1 MDWGIAPLES
11 IPDLAVCFSAGETH
25 PDGDFRMLSSAT
37 SVSTTSDVSN
47 ATPPAALHPV
57 ANAFDFLDLTAQFA
71 TIREEVMQAITAVME
86 SQQFIL
92 GKEVRLFEEETA
104 AMLGAK
110 HAVACASGSDALL
123 LALMAMG
130 IDRNDEVI
138 TSPFT
143 FVATGGAIARLGAKP
158 VFVDIDPLT
167 FNADPEKIEAAITPS
182 TRAIMPV
189 HLFGL
194 AADLDPIVNLA
205 RTRNLA
211 IIEDAAQAILARYH
225 GRYAATMGTFGCLS
239 FFPSKNLG
247 GAGDGGL
254 ITTEDPELA
263 DRLRLLRVHGS
274 KKKYHHEILGTNSR
288 LDSLQAAILRVKL
301 RHLKDWTRGRQ
312 QRAEYYRELFRESS
326 LGEFVR
332 VPNAPPAD
340 FEHVYNQFSIRCSK
354 RNELRE
360 FLGAAGI
367 PTEIYYPVPLHL
379 QPAFAYLGY
388 RPGDFPQAEMASKE
402 VLALPIYPE
411 LTAAQQES
419 VVHAIADFY
428 LKKN

>member
-1 MDWGIAPLES
+1 
-11 IPDLAVCFSAGETH
+11 
-25 PDGDFRMLSSAT
+25 MLSSAT
-37 SVSTTSDVSN
+37 SIPAKSD
-47 ATPPAALHPV
+47 AQAAARPV
-57 ANAFDFLDLTAQFA
+57 AHAPAPHAFDFLDLKAQFA
-71 TIREEVMQAITAVME
+71 SIRDEVMQAITEVME

-123 LALMAMG
+123 LAMMALG
-130 IDRNDEVI
+130 IGHNDEVI

-158 VFVDIDPLT
+158 VFVDIDAET
-167 FNADPEKIEAAITPS
+167 FNIDPEKIDAAITPS

-194 AADLDPIVNLA
+194 AADLEPIVSLA
-205 RTRNLA
+205 KARSLA
-211 IIEDAAQAILARYH
+211 VVEDAAQAILARYH
-225 GRYAATMGTFGCLS
+225 DRFVGTIGTFGCLS

-254 ITTEDPELA
+254 ITTEEADLA

-274 KKKYHHEILGTNSR
+274 RKKYHHEILGTNSR

-312 QRAEYYRELFRESS
+312 QRAEYYRELFRKSA
-326 LGEFVR
+326 LAEFVR
-332 VPNAPPAD
+332 VPGAPPAD

-360 FLGAAGI
+360 FLVAAGI
-367 PTEIYYPVPLHL
+367 PTEIYYPLPLHL
-379 QPAFAYLGY
+379 QPAFAYLGH
-388 RPGDFPQAEMASKE
+388 RTGDFPQAEMASQE
-402 VLALPIYPE
+402 ALALPVYPE
-411 LTAAQQES
+411 LTQSQQES
-419 VVHAIADFY
+419 VVGAIADFY